1 VAAFFEK
8 YGTAI
13 FVVLGILAV
22 LGLTPIGA
30 VIGRL
35 TMLGT
40 MGLLM
45 WLACRLL
52 VYPEWGQKPYW
63 EKNAGIGAGIL
74 FLGAIT
80 VFVMWADPRMPNLG
94 GDDLD
99 CRPSRYETC

>member
-1 VAAFFEK
+1 MVFLEK

-13 FVVLGILAV
+13 AIVVSILAV

-35 TMLGT
+35 TMLGA
-40 MGLLM
+40 MALLA

-52 VYPEWGQKPYW
+52 LIGDWKEKSYW
-63 EKNAGIGAGIL
+63 QYNLGIGVGVV

-80 VFVMWADPRMPNLG
+80 AFVLWADPRMPNLSTG
-94 GDDLD
+94 E
-99 CRPSRYETC
+99 CRVSRYEPC

>member
-1 VAAFFEK
+1 VAFFEK

-13 FVVLGILAV
+13 FIVLGILAV

-40 MGLLM
+40 MGLLI

-52 VYPEWGQKPYW
+52 LIGDWKEKAYW
-63 EKNAGIGAGIL
+63 EKNAGIGVGIL
-74 FLGAIT
+74 FLGIVTA
-80 VFVMWADPRMPNLG
+80 FVMWADPRMPDLG
-94 GDDLD
+94 SSE
-99 CRPSRYETC
+99 CRVSRYESC